1 MPAGF
6 AAWHRVGR
14 GGRVSRRRGALRHG
28 ARWRRHCSHC
38 LLDALREAHSDAHV
52 VYISIVG
59 CDRIP
64 LGYYRRKVAVEKA
77 LAGSGQPHTILRVTR
92 FHDHILWLFTVQHA
106 LPLLMVPRGIRVRPI
121 DVDTVAAR
129 PTVHGAGDASGRVA
143 DIDGPRIRTDQ
154 MIRANVSAAY
164 SSAPAYHP
172 NRPTCRDRSRASRG
186 REFVSDGIH
195 FRSWLGRI
203 PCPPGLGKAMTGSVR
218 SWSRAGVALLAVVQ
232 NVTGAWMT
240 FAPRSFY
247 TDVPTVADYPPN
259 LRALTP

>member
-164 SSAPAYHP
+164 SSAPAVNGQVVVP
-172 NRPTCRDRSRASRG
+172 AGGQVKVPTPRVDQRRFVAAPPPLARASRM
-186 REFVSDGIH
+186 R
-195 FRSWLGRI
+195 
-203 PCPPGLGKAMTGSVR
+203 
-218 SWSRAGVALLAVVQ
+218 
-232 NVTGAWMT
+232 
-240 FAPRSFY
+240 
-247 TDVPTVADYPPN
+247 
-259 LRALTP
+259 